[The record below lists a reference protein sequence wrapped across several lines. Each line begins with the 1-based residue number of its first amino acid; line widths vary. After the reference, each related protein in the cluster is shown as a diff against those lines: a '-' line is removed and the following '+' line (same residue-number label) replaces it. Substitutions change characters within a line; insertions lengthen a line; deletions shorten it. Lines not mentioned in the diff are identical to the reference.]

1 MNLSLTNQKWAI
13 LAMNIIFGG
22 ILIYSYYHY
31 ITKGGVP
38 TKTLWGKAY
47 KLEKVYL
54 ASLIL
59 AAVGYLLVLVF
70 SVFKTPNTKANN
82 GILANL
88 FVIQVL
94 IVVVSML
101 WLPMTLAYLKEK
113 KNRTFSMIAV
123 LLILFIVALASA
135 KQILLVKNLNPENN
149 SCAKTMK
156 TLAKVGAGY
165 FFVHTFFFD
174 FMGWDIGFFS

>member
-1 MNLSLTNQKWAI
+1 MNLSLTNQKWGI
-13 LAMNIIFGG
+13 LAINVIFGG

-38 TKTLWGKAY
+38 TKMLWGKAY

-54 ASLIL
+54 ASMIL

-70 SVFKTPNTKANN
+70 SVFKTPNTKLNN
-82 GILANL
+82 GILSNL
-88 FVIQVL
+88 LVIQVL

-113 KNRTFSMIAV
+113 KNRTFTMTAV

-135 KQILLVKNLNPENN
+135 KQFLLIRNLTPENN
-149 SCAKTMK
+149 SCARTMK
-156 TLAKVGAGY
+156 TLAKSRGQV
-165 FFVHTFFFD
+165 TFLSTLSSL
-174 FMGWDIGFFS
+174 IL